1 MLAGAIA
8 FGFFIVTLIDGVVT
22 GGMRN
27 FEEQFAFLFGG
38 NVIVE
43 RDNHTS
49 PMSTKEPIVSTGP
62 EDAEKILASIKA
74 SGIQYQYANKRTI
87 TGGTVIFEGRK
98 NMTNIFGCDFEE
110 EVFLKDKILT
120 ASKS

>member
-1 MLAGAIA
+1 MKTVSLAFRNLSRQKKRTFMLAGAIA

-49 PMSTKEPIVSTGP
+49 PMSTKEPIVSTSV
-62 EDAEKILASIKA
+62 AAIS
-74 SGIQYQYANKRTI
+74 
-87 TGGTVIFEGRK
+87 
-98 NMTNIFGCDFEE
+98 C
-110 EVFLKDKILT
+110 
-120 ASKS
+120 